1 MENGMNFVFY
11 HAGRKR
17 RMKKEINSFSELL
30 EYREQRIY
38 IKRANTMH
46 ITKN

>member
-1 MENGMNFVFY
+1 
-11 HAGRKR
+11 
-17 RMKKEINSFSELL
+17 MKKEINSFSELL